1 MTSTK
6 NTKENELEKII
17 GLIEEKTAQ
26 SPLGKVVVIDE
37 VDHILIIPP
46 KPDIRKIY
54 VELTNKCNLNCKMC
68 IRRSWLEPLE
78 EMLFE
83 DYLKLLDQLTE
94 LPELKTIVFGGLGEP
109 TIHPKFKEIVEATK
123 NKLPDIELI
132 ITTNGTMIDKFQ
144 DLIIDN
150 FNYMIV
156 SIDAVNEEVF
166 QDIRGSQASKVIDNL
181 RKFAEHR
188 NKIRKFTPWI
198 WAEFVA
204 MRQNIEELPKLLAI
218 AKDLQIKRIM
228 ITNML
233 PYTSDMKDES
243 LYPRAD
249 PAEIY
254 KWVPVG
260 PDLKNYIQINVADTQ
275 IRTERSCAF
284 IKNKACVI
292 TVNGDVT
299 PCYNFAHTYRAYIN
313 AYEKTIYKY
322 SFGNIHSE
330 KLKDIWMKEE
340 YVRFRNKVAD
350 FNFPSCIDCPTR
362 EGCSYAN
369 TNEVDCYGNTPSCA
383 ECLWSRDIVRC
394 P

>member
-1 MTSTK
+1 MV
-6 NTKENELEKII
+6 ENLSESEINSLIRKIK
-17 GLIEEKTAQ
+17 EKTAQ
-26 SPLGKVVVIDE
+26 SPLGKIVVIDE
-37 VDHILIIPP
+37 VDHLLIIPP
-46 KPDIRKIY
+46 KPDIKKVY
-54 VELTNKCNLNCKMC
+54 VELTNKCNLNCQMC
-68 IRRSWLEPLE
+68 IRRSWLESLE
-78 EMLFE
+78 EMGYE

-109 TIHPKFKEIVEATK
+109 TIHPKFKKIVESTRSR
-123 NKLPDIELI
+123 LPEIELVM
-132 ITTNGTMIDKFQ
+132 TTNGTMIDRFQ

-150 FNYMIV
+150 FDYMIV
-156 SIDAVNEEVF
+156 SIDAVSEDVF
-166 QDIRGSQASKVIDNL
+166 KGIRGPQAGKVINNL
-181 RKFAEHR
+181 KNFAEYR

-198 WAEFVA
+198 WVEFVA

-218 AKDLQIKRIM
+218 AKDLQISRIM
-228 ITNML
+228 ISNML
-233 PYTSDMKDES
+233 PYTPDMTAES
-243 LYPRAD
+243 LYPHAD
-249 PAEIY
+249 PEEIY
-254 KWVPVG
+254 KWIPVG
-260 PDLKNYIQINVADTQ
+260 PDLKNYIQINVADTR

-284 IKNKACVI
+284 IKNKAAVI

-299 PCYNFAHTYRAYIN
+299 SCYNFAHTYRSYIN
-313 AYEKTIYKY
+313 GHEKTVYKY

-340 YVRFRNKVAD
+340 YVRFRNKVSD